1 MKTRQGDIT
10 LNDHEQTRI
19 VVLTAVVGGTLSRRE
34 AAASLGVTERQVR
47 RLLAAYRQ
55 QGVSAVVHGNR
66 GRRPAHATAEEVVAR
81 VVALART
88 TYAGCN
94 QQHLRDLLAE
104 REGISLSRA
113 TVHRLLTQAGV
124 LAPPRQRPPQ
134 HRRRRERRQQE
145 GQLVQIDGS
154 PHAWLEERGPRLTL
168 LGAIDDATG
177 ALLAAVFRAQE
188 DAAGY
193 FLLMQQLLRSSGR
206 PLALYHDR
214 HSIFRVLTGP
224 QAQRQRAGVGVAA
237 PLEDQL
243 AGRVQPL
250 TQFGRLL
257 EELEVASIAARS
269 PQAKGR
275 IERLWGT
282 LQDRLVVELR
292 LAGVSDEAAANTFLA
307 AYLPRFNAQFAVPAA
322 LPGSAFRPLDP
333 AGLPLEHLCCFK
345 YGRTV
350 AADNTV
356 TFGDRRLQVLPDQQ
370 QHGTQQR
377 RSYAH
382 APVEVHEH
390 LDGQLSV
397 LYGGTCLHTTPAPL
411 EAPLLRARHGRI
423 SSLPASASAA
433 REGGEPPRR
442 PLAKRGGSPP
452 GPAGPPRSPA
462 SSPPRS
468 RPAATHPWRRP
479 LTSVGASGA
488 STRTKSV
495 NS

>member
-1 MKTRQGDIT
+1 M
-10 LNDHEQTRI
+10 
-19 VVLTAVVGGTLSRRE
+19 
-34 AAASLGVTERQVR
+34 
-47 RLLAAYRQ
+47 
-55 QGVSAVVHGNR
+55 
-66 GRRPAHATAEEVVAR
+66 
-81 VVALART
+81 
-88 TYAGCN
+88 
-94 QQHLRDLLAE
+94 
-104 REGISLSRA
+104 
-113 TVHRLLTQAGV
+113 
-124 LAPPRQRPPQ
+124 
-134 HRRRRERRQQE
+134 
-145 GQLVQIDGS
+145 QIDGS
-154 PHAWLEERGPRLTL
+154 PHAWLEDRGPRLSL

-193 FLLMQQLLRSSGR
+193 FLLMQQLLRSYGR

-292 LAGVSDEAAANTFLA
+292 LAGVADEAAANTFVA

-345 YGRTV
+345 YARTV

-356 TFGDRRLQVLPDQQ
+356 TFGDRRLQVLPDPDRHRQAPQ
-370 QHGTQQR
+370 PR

-382 APVEVHEH
+382 AAVEVHEH
-390 LDGQLSV
+390 LDGRLSV
-397 LYGGTCLHTTPAPL
+397 VYAGTCLHTTPAPL
-411 EAPLLRARHGRI
+411 EAPLLRARRGRV
-423 SSLPASASAA
+423 SSAPAPAR
-433 REGGEPPRR
+433 REGGEPSQR
-442 PLAKRGGSPP
+442 PTASRDGSPP
-452 GPAGPPRSPA
+452 GPAGPRRSP
-462 SSPPRS
+462 P

-479 LTSVGASGA
+479 LTSVGAS
-488 STRTKSV
+488 TRTKSL
-495 NS
+495 NT